1 MGGLGVMLQAEKRI
15 KAMKTMDKAADK
27 AANRII
33 FKRRTVLAG
42 MLASGALALPG
53 CSSLGGFSL
62 VDAIRQLLF
71 LSSSR
76 AFARLTADGGYWDD
90 GVKELGLESFLGNRG
105 GVLASILTS
114 TVFKNRLDNAFA
126 DIAEEASD
134 RAAPVVADAVRV
146 IGVEN
151 AVALVRGGPTA
162 ATAFLRGE
170 MGDALVETMVPEVGQ
185 ALRIA
190 QEPLVGQLL
199 ASLTGVDVSGV
210 ATSFSGTVNNVIWD
224 EIGREEAAIRTD
236 PQSTGDPLLIG
247 VFGLGSI

>member
-1 MGGLGVMLQAEKRI
+1 MKIIEK
-15 KAMKTMDKAADK
+15 AQ
-27 AANRII
+27 
-33 FKRRTVLAG
+33 FGPVVGRRTVLAG
-42 MLASGALALPG
+42 MLAGGTLALPG
-53 CSSLGGFSL
+53 CSSMGGFSL

-90 GVKELGLESFLGNRG
+90 GVKRIGLEGFLGNRG
-105 GVLASILTS
+105 NVLSSILTS
-114 TVFKNRLDNAFA
+114 ALFKNRLDNAFA
-126 DIAEEASD
+126 DVAEKASD

-146 IGVEN
+146 IGVQN

-170 MGDALVETMVPEVGQ
+170 MGDALVQAMVPEVGQ

-199 ASLTGVDVSGV
+199 ASLTGVDVAGV
-210 ATSFSGTVNNVIWD
+210 ANSFSGTVNNVIWD
-224 EIGREEAAIRTD
+224 EIGREESAIRAD
-236 PQSTGDPLLIG
+236 PQSTGDPLLIA
-247 VFGLGSI
+247 VFGAGALL